1 MIVINEE
8 LKGVVDKLKDM
19 IFFFMNIM
27 LEKEFYL
34 SVVKKKI
41 DESNKIIENVFLY
54 YIRY

>member
-19 IFFFMNIM
+19 IFFFMKIM

-41 DESNKIIENVFLY
+41 DKSNKIIENVFLY